1 LLVVRVDPGVDVL
14 RGVGE
19 EAVIEFDGDDSGPDA
34 VVGENVA
41 AGMVTRTVR
50 ASSRSR
56 RGSVAIC
63 V

>member
-1 LLVVRVDPGVDVL
+1 MCCEEW
-14 RGVGE
+14 GE

-41 AGMVTRTVR
+41 AGMGTRTVR